1 MLNHSHVVM
10 RLALIAAVVLPLL
23 VSHAWAAGKVNVNTA
38 GAEELAQLE
47 NVGQVKAEAIIEY
60 REANG
65 DFESVQALTQVN
77 GVGERTVE
85 INLDR
90 IELE

>member
-1 MLNHSHVVM
+1 MLNHSRVVV
-10 RLALIAAVVLPLL
+10 RLVLMAAVILPLF
-23 VSHAWAAGKVNVNTA
+23 VSHAWASGKVNVNTA
-38 GAEELAQLE
+38 SAEELAQLE
-47 NVGQVKAEAIIEY
+47 NVGQVKAQAIVEY

-65 DFESVQALTQVN
+65 GFESVQALTQVS

-85 INLDR
+85 MNLDR